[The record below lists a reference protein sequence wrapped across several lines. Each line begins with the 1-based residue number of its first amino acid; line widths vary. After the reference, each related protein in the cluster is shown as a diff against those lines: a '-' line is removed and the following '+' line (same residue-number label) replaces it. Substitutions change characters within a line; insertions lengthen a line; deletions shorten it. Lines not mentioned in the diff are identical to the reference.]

1 MNTEEKKVVENL
13 LKAVK
18 VLPEGERKYL
28 AGYAEGVIAARKT
41 VPPPDRPS
49 VERES
54 A

>member
-1 MNTEEKKVVENL
+1 MNTEEKKLVENL

-41 VPPPDRPS
+41 VPLPEQAQA
-49 VERES
+49 ERES